1 MALMLTRIE
10 VEDYDAWKS
19 MFDEDE
25 SRVRRDA
32 KGYRIARGVEN
43 PNELFI
49 QVEFPVRGRG
59 EERPRAPSVLRRA
72 ERFPGRTGPT
82 IVDVAEKVSY

>member
-10 VEDYDAWKS
+10 VDDYDSWKS
-19 MFDEDE
+19 IFDEDE
-25 SRVRRDA
+25 SGVRRDA
-32 KGYRIARGVEN
+32 RGYRIARSVEN

-49 QVEFPVRGRG
+49 QAEFVSHDDAK
-59 EERPRAPSVLRRA
+59 RARQRLLDSGVL

-82 IVDVAEKVSY
+82 IVDIAESVTY

>member
-25 SRVRRDA
+25 SRVRRGA

-49 QVEFPVRGRG
+49 QVEFPSADEAKSAR
-59 EERPRAPSVLRRA
+59 ERLLSSGVL
-72 ERFPGRTGPT
+72 ERFAGRTGPT

>member
-19 MFDEDE
+19 MFDEDQ

-49 QVEFPVRGRG
+49 QVEFP
-59 EERPRAPSVLRRA
+59 
-72 ERFPGRTGPT
+72 GRTGPT

>member
-10 VEDYDAWKS
+10 VDDYDAWKS
-19 MFDEDE
+19 MFDEDQ
-25 SRVRRDA
+25 SGVRKDA
-32 KGYRIARGVEN
+32 EGYRIARSVEN

-49 QVEFPVRGRG
+49 QVEFPSSEKAKSAR
-59 EERPRAPSVLRRA
+59 ERLLASGVL

>member
-1 MALMLTRIE
+1 
-10 VEDYDAWKS
+10 

-32 KGYRIARGVEN
+32 RGYRIARSVEN
-43 PNELFI
+43 PNGLFI
-49 QVEFPVRGRG
+49 QAEFVSHDDAKRTRQSLLDSG
-59 EERPRAPSVLRRA
+59 EL

-82 IVDVAEKVSY
+82 IVDIPESVTY

>member
-10 VEDYDAWKS
+10 VDDYDAWKG
-19 MFDEDE
+19 MFDEDQ
-25 SRVRRDA
+25 SGVRENA
-32 KGYRIARGVEN
+32 EGYRIARSVEN

-49 QVEFPVRGRG
+49 QVEFPSS
-59 EERPRAPSVLRRA
+59 EEAKSARERLLASGVL